1 MRLVSFHLIAALDAN
16 FWRNGSDI
24 MTIAQVEI
32 IVFCLV
38 VLLEVFLPAK
48 AEEHW

>member
-1 MRLVSFHLIAALDAN
+1 
-16 FWRNGSDI
+16 

-38 VLLEVFLPAK
+38 VLLEVFLPEKAK
-48 AEEHW
+48 KHW

>member
-1 MRLVSFHLIAALDAN
+1 
-16 FWRNGSDI
+16 

-38 VLLEVFLPAK
+38 FLLEVFLPAK
-48 AEEHW
+48 AKEHW

>member
-1 MRLVSFHLIAALDAN
+1 
-16 FWRNGSDI
+16 

-38 VLLEVFLPAK
+38 VLLEVFLPERAK
-48 AEEHW
+48 KYW

>member
-1 MRLVSFHLIAALDAN
+1 
-16 FWRNGSDI
+16 

-38 VLLEVFLPAK
+38 VLLDVFLPTKAK
-48 AEEHW
+48 EHW

>member
-1 MRLVSFHLIAALDAN
+1 
-16 FWRNGSDI
+16 

-38 VLLEVFLPAK
+38 VLLEVFLPLRLK
-48 AEEHW
+48 EHW

>member
-1 MRLVSFHLIAALDAN
+1 
-16 FWRNGSDI
+16 

-38 VLLEVFLPAK
+38 VLLDVFLPEMAK
-48 AEEHW
+48 KHW

>member
-1 MRLVSFHLIAALDAN
+1 
-16 FWRNGSDI
+16 

-38 VLLEVFLPAK
+38 VLFEVFLPLRAK
-48 AEEHW
+48 EHW